1 MKNIIIT
8 NSLLYPCNVIN
19 SHPIC
24 LRAYF
29 VAGSKR
35 PLPSF
40 DLPVGVDQHIL
51 AMLGFDVDI
60 VGAEKI
66 ISKA

>member
-8 NSLLYPCNVIN
+8 NSLLYPCNLIN
-19 SHPIC
+19 THPIC

-35 PLPSF
+35 PLLHL
-40 DLPVGVDQHIL
+40 DLPVGVDLHIL

-66 ISKA
+66 ICET